1 MFIKMLSAKRQ
12 QVLQML
18 SYTGPINRLRF
29 VKLMFLLSRSKP
41 SYDFVPY
48 KYGPFSFE
56 LYHDLDG
63 LSKEGL
69 ISLDE
74 KIESLKPQRMI
85 DTSWP
90 LIEEYAQYPDNKLIK
105 YIYKEYPF
113 FTINSEIERR
123 MIIPKEENGICTIGY
138 EGKSIDLF
146 ICSLVKNGIKTL
158 IDVRNNPFS
167 RKYGFSKSSLSS
179 ICQKM
184 EIGYIHIPELGIASE
199 IRKNTNQNNWNEM
212 LDSYEESLSSKNLFI
227 DKLIDLGKNKK
238 VVLMC
243 FEKDLSL
250 CHRHRLAKYLSTKG
264 IICEDI

>member
-1 MFIKMLSAKRQ
+1 MLSAKKQ

-56 LYHDLDG
+56 LYHDLEG
-63 LSKEGL
+63 LSQEGL
-69 ISLDE
+69 ISYDE
-74 KIESLKPQRMI
+74 KIVPLKTQRMI
-85 DTSWP
+85 DTPHPS
-90 LIEEYAQYPDNKLIK
+90 LEEYAQYPDNKLIK

-113 FTINSEIERR
+113 FTINSEIEKR
-123 MIIPKEENGICTIGY
+123 MVIPKEGHGIFTIGY
-138 EGKSIDLF
+138 QGKSIDSF
-146 ICSLVKNGIKTL
+146 ISSLVKNGIRIL

-184 EIGYIHIPELGIASE
+184 EIEYIHIPELGIASK
-199 IRKNTNQNNWNEM
+199 IRTNTDANDWEKM
-212 LDSYEESLSSKNLFI
+212 LDSYEEALDSKI
-227 DKLIDLGKNKK
+227 QHMDKIIKLGEEKK

-250 CHRHRLAKYLSTKG
+250 CHRNRLAKYLSRKG
-264 IICEDI
+264 IVCEDI